1 MAELII
7 SIVNFTLS
15 LILVVLAFIVWR
27 RERQRGKWG
36 QVLVLNGV
44 PVDGVWRCTV
54 CKSVQK
60 ERTRFCG
67 SCGVRMEE

>member
-15 LILVVLAFIVWR
+15 LILVVLALIVWR
-27 RERQRGKWG
+27 RERQRGKWQ
-36 QVLVLNGV
+36 QVLVLNGT
-44 PVDGVWRCTV
+44 PVDGIWRCTV

-60 ERTRFCG
+60 ERTQFCG

>member
-15 LILVVLAFIVWR
+15 LILVVLALIVWR
-27 RERQRGKWG
+27 MERQRGKWQ
-36 QVLVLNGV
+36 QVLVLNGT
-44 PVDGVWRCTV
+44 PVDGIWRCTV

-67 SCGVRMEE
+67 SCGVRMED

>member
-27 RERQRGKWG
+27 RDRKRGKWG
-36 QVLVLNGV
+36 QVLVLNGM
-44 PVDGVWRCTV
+44 PVDGIWRCTV

>member
-27 RERQRGKWG
+27 RERQRGKWE

-44 PVDGVWRCTV
+44 SADGIWRCTV
-54 CKSVQK
+54 CKSAQK

-67 SCGVRMEE
+67 SCGVRMED